1 MGDLRYISGNSQI
14 KFLIF
19 FQFPNSV
26 KQWLVVLWHEALNA
40 VLCYALALRGGGEE
54 A

>member
-1 MGDLRYISGNSQI
+1 LSNSAVFGIIVFSIFCIVCCKIS
-14 KFLIF
+14 LE
-19 FQFPNSV
+19 
-26 KQWLVVLWHEALNA
+26 WHEALNA